1 MITIAQATQDILS
14 RSDVATQ
21 ALAQGILNASAYAK
35 DIRHEVETMT
45 QKEVKVAT
53 IVAALLRMRSKVE
66 VQTHEVRVHIEA
78 MAVQSPLVELVY
90 ERSQTLTL
98 ELEQFERKAAGGT
111 GMKDFYTITHGTSET
126 VVIATETRA
135 WQLKQQLS
143 IPPLQTMTKL
153 VSVSVRFSG
162 DYIDQP
168 NVFYSLIRPVALKRI
183 NIIELVSTYSE
194 LTLIIDEQDL
204 VAVMESI
211 RSAHGGYY

>member
-1 MITIAQATQDILS
+1 MITIAQATQDIIS
-14 RSDVATQ
+14 RSDTATQ

-35 DIRHEVETMT
+35 DIRHEVEAIT

-53 IVAALLRMRSKVE
+53 IVAALLRMRSKIE
-66 VQTHEVRVHIEA
+66 MQTHEVRVYIEG

-90 ERSQTLTL
+90 ERSHTLAT
-98 ELEQFERKAAGGT
+98 ELAQFERTVKST
-111 GMKDFYTITHGTSET
+111 GMKDFYTVTHGTSET

-135 WQLKQQLS
+135 WQLKEQIS
-143 IPPLQTMTKL
+143 IAPLQMITKL
-153 VSVSVRFSG
+153 VSVSIRFSG

-168 NVFYSLIRPVALKRI
+168 NVFYSLLRPVALKRI

-211 RSAHGGYY
+211 RSAHAGYY

>member
-14 RSDVATQ
+14 RSETATQ

-35 DIRHEVETMT
+35 DIRHEIETMI
-45 QKEVKVAT
+45 QKEVKLAT
-53 IVAALLRMRSKVE
+53 IVAALLRMRNKVE
-66 VQTHEVRVHIEA
+66 VKTHEVRVHIEA

-90 ERSQTLTL
+90 ERSQMVTL
-98 ELEQFERKAAGGT
+98 ELEQFERKTLGT

-135 WQLKQQLS
+135 WQLKEHMTV
-143 IPPLQTMTKL
+143 PPLQTITKL
-153 VSVSVRFSG
+153 VSVSIRFSG

-183 NIIELVSTYSE
+183 NIIEMVSTYSE
-194 LTLIIDEQDL
+194 LTLIIDEQDM
-204 VAVMESI
+204 VNVMESI